1 MGWEALASFRGVSEG
16 DSIRYALDKR
26 EPLLVEHERFRDAMG
41 GGGAGIVTLREG
53 LRTVEVAEAVLEAAA
68 TGGTVTLPPV
78 A

>member
-1 MGWEALASFRGVSEG
+1 
-16 DSIRYALDKR
+16 
-26 EPLLVEHERFRDAMG
+26 MG

-78 A
+78 AGV